1 MWAAGGSLLRPG
13 PPVRSPGRKL
23 CLLMARSC
31 WDRLNHES
39 CIHPSTHTPTRVHRS
54 MVSTL
59 LALMDG
65 FQGLERVVVLA
76 ATSRPQAIDPAVR
89 RPGRLDRE
97 VDIGESE
104 GEKEGARGSHTRQA
118 RSILF
123 RNNQYLNANNA
134 P

>member
-1 MWAAGGSLLRPG
+1 
-13 PPVRSPGRKL
+13 
-23 CLLMARSC
+23 
-31 WDRLNHES
+31 
-39 CIHPSTHTPTRVHRS
+39 

-97 VDIGESE
+97 VDIG
-104 GEKEGARGSHTRQA
+104 ARCVGRGLLVRKAS
-118 RSILF
+118 
-123 RNNQYLNANNA
+123 
-134 P
+134 